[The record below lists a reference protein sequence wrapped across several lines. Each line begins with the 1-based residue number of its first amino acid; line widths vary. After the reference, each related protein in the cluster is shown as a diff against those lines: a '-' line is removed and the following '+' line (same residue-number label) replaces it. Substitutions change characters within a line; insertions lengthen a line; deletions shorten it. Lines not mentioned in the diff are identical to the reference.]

1 MINTNEALELFAKE
15 CKRTY
20 GEDFKLEPGDEFAVV
35 LNNCVIRILVNKEG
49 KPTIT
54 FIPDVININES
65 LDIYEEE
72 SES

>member
-20 GEDFKLEPGDEFAVV
+20 GEDFKLEPGDMVAGVFD
-35 LNNCVIRILVNKEG
+35 NCVMVFSLDETG

-72 SES
+72 S